1 MYNDLPDVLI
11 GDVFVDAVLQA
22 ALEPPPESVMQQTP
36 SVKEEAKNPKESLQM
51 NGRAHHLPSS
61 QMIASL
67 PGSAQFFALTSSPPS
82 ISSSSSSSAVSSQI
96 VCDACGLV
104 LKKSSVFIRCAECVD
119 PIIDLCVY
127 CFGNGAEF
135 GSHKRSHAYVT
146 VHAKSCQIFK
156 HSKLISK
163 LNIFQMLRIMEQV
176 EKRGCFNFSDL
187 EKSLAIAPGDGE
199 KLYLEIVT
207 LLSQC
212 DETHVGGSYQVEPIP
227 EGLTGGMANFNPL
240 RDEFEHEY
248 VPEAETLLASVI
260 PPPTS
265 SGISNELISL
275 FDGYNG
281 ILDERERRRKVLK
294 SAKMITLKDFFNVLK
309 KRKTDEK
316 EMFEKIR
323 IFLRPALLAGSPDD
337 CMSFLESLANSLT
350 YRKRL
355 IDRVK
360 RLLNLRRNGISSE
373 LKEALQFDLDRK
385 KRNDINSRKISAG
398 PGNSIKIWT
407 SLPTLNLDTSSS
419 TSSANTLQGIRR
431 GTRGS
436 NPSIPSPDENNRFM
450 TAEEAIQGLPGG
462 SDAPIELCTELQ
474 IAPQHLKAIEIAIHS
489 VLRKR
494 GHDAQVDDS
503 VLLSLI
509 KEGVFG
515 TIRRYLLAAQ
525 GLPVSAV
532 AQNILSQD
540 EMKLKLIQYCR
551 LSYSP

>member
-1 MYNDLPDVLI
+1 
-11 GDVFVDAVLQA
+11 
-22 ALEPPPESVMQQTP
+22 
-36 SVKEEAKNPKESLQM
+36 
-51 NGRAHHLPSS
+51 
-61 QMIASL
+61 
-67 PGSAQFFALTSSPPS
+67 
-82 ISSSSSSSAVSSQI
+82 
-96 VCDACGLV
+96 
-104 LKKSSVFIRCAECVD
+104 
-119 PIIDLCVY
+119 
-127 CFGNGAEF
+127 
-135 GSHKRSHAYVT
+135 
-146 VHAKSCQIFK
+146 
-156 HSKLISK
+156 
-163 LNIFQMLRIMEQV
+163 
-176 EKRGCFNFSDL
+176 
-187 EKSLAIAPGDGE
+187 
-199 KLYLEIVT
+199 
-207 LLSQC
+207 
-212 DETHVGGSYQVEPIP
+212 
-227 EGLTGGMANFNPL
+227 
-240 RDEFEHEY
+240 
-248 VPEAETLLASVI
+248 
-260 PPPTS
+260 
-265 SGISNELISL
+265 
-275 FDGYNG
+275 
-281 ILDERERRRKVLK
+281 
-294 SAKMITLKDFFNVLK
+294 
-309 KRKTDEK
+309 
-316 EMFEKIR
+316 MFEKIR

-407 SLPTLNLDTSSS
+407 SLPTLNLDASSS
-419 TSSANTLQGIRR
+419 TSSAYTLQGIRR

-450 TAEEAIQGLPGG
+450 TAEEAIRGLPGG